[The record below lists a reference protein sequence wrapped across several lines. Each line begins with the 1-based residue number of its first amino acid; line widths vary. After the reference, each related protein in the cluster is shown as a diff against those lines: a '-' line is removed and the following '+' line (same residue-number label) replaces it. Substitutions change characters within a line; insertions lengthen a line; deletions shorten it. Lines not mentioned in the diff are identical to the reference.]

1 MQALLFF
8 YKVSITFFIMRIETI
23 NEKFGVMIRGLLKR
37 RWFAIGAFVLILFA
51 GMVGMKRMVKETS
64 FDAYFIEGDP
74 MLVKTDE
81 FKAHFGNDYFVGV
94 LTECDNIFTKKN
106 LTLLRELSNELL
118 DSVSYADKITSLTDI
133 EFMVGDEWGMTI
145 EQIVPDEIPDD
156 GTPEMDEI
164 RRKAYSKPNVT
175 RKLVSKDGR
184 MSWVVLKLRAF
195 PEDSVWHKETDVAPD
210 MQTGE
215 EVDRVLNNPKYAS
228 LNPKGTGMPVV
239 SYEKMEFI
247 NEEMSRIMMIACII
261 CLIVMI
267 VMTKSLRGVVS
278 PFLSV
283 IGGMFITYGI
293 AGYTGMYVDSTTT
306 LIPVILGFAVSIAY
320 NIHIFSYFN
329 GRMRI
334 HGERR
339 KAIEETITEIGWSV
353 CFCGLTTIVSLL
365 SFLVIPIRPMKCVG
379 MICSMTV
386 LFVMLTTL
394 VITPVLLSFGRNR
407 KPREGFTE
415 DSDTTWSRM
424 MVNLS
429 NWTMNHSRVIVTVF
443 TVICLVLCIGLF
455 KIVPAF
461 DIEQTMGI
469 DVPYVKKVV
478 GVGKSELGSLYS
490 YDLVID
496 MADEDAAKQPD
507 NLRRLER
514 LAKVVEGYPL
524 TKRTTSILDI
534 LKDLNQTLNEGDDA
548 FYRIPDTEEE
558 VAQMMVLYENAG
570 GSEAEYWVD
579 YDYRRLRLMVEIS
592 DFNSAEVEKE
602 LNDIDL
608 RAKEIFPGASVT
620 AVGNLPQYNVMM
632 QYLVRGQMQSFLIS
646 VLIIGIILMIAFQ
659 SIRVGLIGLI
669 PNIMPAIF
677 VGGMMGWVGI
687 PLDMMTATIIP
698 MMLGM
703 AVDDTIHFINHS
715 KLEFDRCGKYPLSI
729 NRTFRVVGVA
739 IVTTSIITS
748 AVFGAFVPSPCA
760 MDSHFGWLAIVGI
773 VSALAADLFVTPIL
787 VKRFKV
793 FGNEK
798 NN

>member
-1 MQALLFF
+1 
-8 YKVSITFFIMRIETI
+8 MRIETI

-37 RWFAIGAFVLILFA
+37 RWFALGAFVLILFV
-51 GMVGMKRMVKETS
+51 GMVGMKKMVKETS

-156 GTPEMDEI
+156 GTREMDEI
-164 RRKAYSKPNVT
+164 RRKAYSKPNVA

-184 MSWVVLKLRAF
+184 MSWMVLKLRAF

-247 NEEMSRIMMIACII
+247 NEEMSRLMMIACII
-261 CLIVMI
+261 CLVVMI

-339 KAIEETITEIGWSV
+339 KAIEETITEIGWSI
-353 CFCGLTTIVSLL
+353 CFCGITTIVSLL

-386 LFVMLTTL
+386 LFVMLTTM

-407 KPREGFTE
+407 KPREGFGE
-415 DSDTTWSRM
+415 ESDTTWTRAMVRM
-424 MVNLS
+424 S
-429 NWTMNHSRVIVTVF
+429 DWTMKNSRIIVTVF
-443 TVICLVLCIGLF
+443 TVVCLILCVGLF

-469 DVPYVKKVV
+469 KVPYVEKVV
-478 GVGKSELGSLYS
+478 GVGRSEMGSLYS

-496 MADEDAAKQPD
+496 LADEDAAKQPD
-507 NLRRLER
+507 NLRRLES

-534 LKDLNQTLNEGDDA
+534 LKDLNQTLNEGNDA

-632 QYLVRGQMQSFLIS
+632 QYLVRGQMLSFIIS
-646 VLIIGIILMIAFQ
+646 VLIIGVILMIAFQ
-659 SIRVGLIGLI
+659 SVKVGLIGLI
-669 PNIMPAIF
+669 PNLMPAVF
-677 VGGMMGWVGI
+677 VGGIMGWAGV

-715 KLEFDRCGKYPLSI
+715 KLEYDRCGKYPLSI

-748 AVFGAFVPSPCA
+748 AVFGAFTTSPCA
-760 MDSHFGWLAIVGI
+760 MNFHFGLLAIVGI

-793 FGNEK
+793 FGNEI